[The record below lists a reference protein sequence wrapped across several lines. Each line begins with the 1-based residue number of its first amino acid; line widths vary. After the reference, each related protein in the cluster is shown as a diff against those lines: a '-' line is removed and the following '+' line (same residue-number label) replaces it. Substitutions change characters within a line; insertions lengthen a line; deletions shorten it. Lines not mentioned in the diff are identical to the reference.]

1 MVWKNISLM
10 LTRNGDEIC
19 CSVLEFISGGKA
31 LRADNNFNKVCNDV
45 IADNF
50 QGDSLKRASHSP
62 V

>member
-1 MVWKNISLM
+1 M
-10 LTRNGDEIC
+10 LTKNAEEIC

-31 LRADNNFNKVCNDV
+31 DDQFNKVCNDV

-50 QGDSLKRASHSP
+50 QVDSLKRGSYSP